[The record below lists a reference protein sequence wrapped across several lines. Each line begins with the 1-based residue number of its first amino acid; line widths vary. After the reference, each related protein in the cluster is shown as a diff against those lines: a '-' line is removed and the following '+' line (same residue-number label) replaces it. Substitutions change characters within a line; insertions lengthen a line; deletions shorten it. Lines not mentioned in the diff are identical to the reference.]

1 MPFYETVFIA
11 RQDLTEKQVKDLTD
25 HFCKIITDH
34 SGKIHK
40 TEQWGLRTL
49 AYRIKKNRKAHYVL
63 IETDTPA
70 PAVIEMERQM
80 RLHDD
85 ILRYLTVREKDLSKG
100 PSVMMDKSGGRDDE
114 REFRP
119 RFSNR
124 DRDIEEEAA

>member
-1 MPFYETVFIA
+1 MPFYETVFMA

-25 HFCKIITDH
+25 QFCKIITDQG
-34 SGKIHK
+34 GKIHK

-49 AYRIKKNRKAHYVL
+49 AYKIKKGRKAHYVL
-63 IETDTPA
+63 IETNTPA

-85 ILRYLTVREKDLSKG
+85 VLRYLTVRENELSKG

-114 REFRP
+114 RDFKP
-119 RFSNR
+119 RFSGR
-124 DRDIEEEAA
+124 DRFNEEEAA